1 MRMWTNVKDKR
12 SVVEYYCSHI
22 DTIPCKTLS
31 ASLRPIPP
39 QPSYQHITKLWS
51 NNPSQAHYS
60 NSDWCSLDQ
69 IRNHLAVLYIREIKG
84 SPQKEG
90 IIFTAAQKCHKAG
103 LVCCWS
109 RERKREEEE
118 VARKRSG
125 MSQVHR
131 CTAVLILACHLVVT
145 RAGSSKDKLEASWWS
160 FTPGMLTKWQTL
172 LDDEI
177 QLVLI
182 TRTTLYTFTPWIQM
196 NTQATAYVWG
206 TEQVYFW
213 KSKTKSC
220 RC

>member
-1 MRMWTNVKDKR
+1 MQFRPNQKSPRGALHPRNKR
-12 SVVEYYCSHI
+12 LATKRRHHFHRCSEM
-22 DTIPCKTLS
+22 
-31 ASLRPIPP
+31 
-39 QPSYQHITKLWS
+39 
-51 NNPSQAHYS
+51 SQS
-60 NSDWCSLDQ
+60 WIGLLLEQ
-69 IRNHLAVLYIREIKG
+69 RE
-84 SPQKEG
+84 KERG
-90 IIFTAAQKCHKAG
+90 EG
-103 LVCCWS
+103 GGG
-109 RERKREEEE
+109 EEEE
-118 VARKRSG
+118 WDDSG
-125 MSQVHR
+125 AQIY
-131 CTAVLILACHLVVT
+131 TAVLILACHLVVT